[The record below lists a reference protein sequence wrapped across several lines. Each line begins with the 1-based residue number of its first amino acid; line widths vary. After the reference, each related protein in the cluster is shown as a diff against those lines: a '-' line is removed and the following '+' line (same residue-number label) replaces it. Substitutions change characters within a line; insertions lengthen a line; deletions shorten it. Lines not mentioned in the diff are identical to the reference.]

1 MKNLKLKH
9 NVRLAVISLFAVF
22 ALTAY
27 GHEGHNKPAPANA
40 NAEHSASTVPGQP
53 VPTPSG
59 GMTTEQADGHLEEFP
74 TLHPLVVHFPIM
86 LLMLA
91 AVIQII
97 GLAVFKREF
106 GWLVLGMTFVGVVG
120 AWLASNT
127 FHPHTTGLSPAA
139 EQILLEHEQF
149 AEATFWLGLAGLVLK
164 AVSMFFLKMKWWAET
179 LATMV
184 LVAAAVAVAI
194 AGHHGAELVH
204 KFGVGAKGA
213 FLEMHDH

>member
-1 MKNLKLKH
+1 MKNLKFKH
-9 NVRLAVISLFAVF
+9 SLGLVVILLYAVCAF
-22 ALTAY
+22 TAF

-40 NAEHSASTVPGQP
+40 NAEQNPANASGQP
-53 VPTPSG
+53 VPTPAG
-59 GMTTEQADGHLEEFP
+59 GATIEQSDGHLEEFP
-74 TLHPLVVHFPIM
+74 TLHPLIVHFPIM

-127 FHPHTTGLSPAA
+127 FHPHTTGLSAAA

-164 AVSMFFLKMKWWAET
+164 AGSMFFLKMKWWAET
-179 LATMV
+179 LTTVV
-184 LVAAAVAVAI
+184 LVAAAVAVAL

-213 FLEMHDH
+213 YLELHDH